1 MICNALAEVMII
13 SMSQLSSVRNL
24 IIKNLFSME
33 FENVSFLQLDQAALG
48 LSREY
53 LSKGFDDKIVQAYYS
68 YMVDIAVILGANK
81 TDAKTELKESLE
93 FEMKLANVC

>member
-1 MICNALAEVMII
+1 
-13 SMSQLSSVRNL
+13 
-24 IIKNLFSME
+24 ME
-33 FENVSFLQLDQAALG
+33 FENALFLQLDQAALG

-68 YMVDIAVILGANK
+68 YMVDIAAILGANK

>member
-1 MICNALAEVMII
+1 
-13 SMSQLSSVRNL
+13 
-24 IIKNLFSME
+24 ME
-33 FENVSFLQLDQAALG
+33 FENVFFLQLDQAALG

>member
-1 MICNALAEVMII
+1 M
-13 SMSQLSSVRNL
+13 
-24 IIKNLFSME
+24 
-33 FENVSFLQLDQAALG
+33 DQASLG

-81 TDAKTELKESLE
+81 TEATTELKESLE
-93 FEMKLANVC
+93 FEMQLANVSQLVNQLQLAQ

>member
-1 MICNALAEVMII
+1 M
-13 SMSQLSSVRNL
+13 
-24 IIKNLFSME
+24 F
-33 FENVSFLQLDQAALG
+33 FFLQLDQAALG

-93 FEMKLANVC
+93 FEMKLANVCLVVKSNRMLIYKTTRND

>member
-1 MICNALAEVMII
+1 
-13 SMSQLSSVRNL
+13 
-24 IIKNLFSME
+24 ME
-33 FENVSFLQLDQAALG
+33 FENAFFLQLDQAALG

-93 FEMKLANVC
+93 FEMKLANVR

>member
-1 MICNALAEVMII
+1 
-13 SMSQLSSVRNL
+13 
-24 IIKNLFSME
+24 ME
-33 FENVSFLQLDQAALG
+33 FENVFSLQLDQAALG

-93 FEMKLANVC
+93 FEMKLANVR

>member
-1 MICNALAEVMII
+1 
-13 SMSQLSSVRNL
+13 
-24 IIKNLFSME
+24 ME
-33 FENVSFLQLDQAALG
+33 FENVFFLQLDQAALG

-93 FEMKLANVC
+93 FEMKLANVCLVVKSNRMLIYKTTRND

>member
-1 MICNALAEVMII
+1 
-13 SMSQLSSVRNL
+13 MS
-24 IIKNLFSME
+24 FS
-33 FENVSFLQLDQAALG
+33 LQLDQAALG

>member
-1 MICNALAEVMII
+1 
-13 SMSQLSSVRNL
+13 MSQLSSVRNF
-24 IIKNLFSME
+24 IFKNLSSME
-33 FENVSFLQLDQAALG
+33 FENVFSLQLDQAALG

>member
-1 MICNALAEVMII
+1 
-13 SMSQLSSVRNL
+13 
-24 IIKNLFSME
+24 ME
-33 FENVSFLQLDQAALG
+33 FENVLFLQLDQAALG